1 MAETP
6 GGTCASYY
14 MVPGSAERLN
24 RAPRHGDAYRFEI
37 GGGHWLWGGDPLV
50 LEFVRPFTSLKAY
63 ARKAAVFFANEGL
76 CVPYPIQNHLGYLGS
91 SVARQAIEE
100 MENAGRYTDSVTT
113 MADWLLACFGPTLYD
128 IFFGPF
134 HDLYTAGLWQGL
146 APQDE
151 SKSPV
156 NIWMTVEGA
165 FDHAPPQST
174 GCDVNFLYPTDGLN
188 LLAQRMAQRCNI
200 RYERKVRNICV
211 NDKVVVF
218 DDGNTVSL
226 QEVVMYAA
234 VGQDIANG
242 RSRRQH

>member
-6 GGTCASYY
+6 GGICASYY
-14 MVPGSAERLN
+14 VVPGSGERLHQ
-24 RAPRHGDAYRFEI
+24 APRDGDAYRFEI

-50 LEFVRPFTSLKAY
+50 VDFVRSLTTFKSY
-63 ARKAAVFFANEGL
+63 SRKAAVFFPYEGL
-76 CVPYPIQNHLGYLGS
+76 RVPYPIQSHLGYLGS
-91 SVARQAIEE
+91 SVARQVSEE
-100 MENAGRYTDSVTT
+100 MVDAQCHSSSVTT

-165 FDHAPPQST
+165 FDHASPQST

-188 LLAQRMAQRCNI
+188 LLAQRMAQR
-200 RYERKVRNICV
+200 
-211 NDKVVVF
+211 
-218 DDGNTVSL
+218 
-226 QEVVMYAA
+226 
-234 VGQDIANG
+234 
-242 RSRRQH
+242 